1 MSKKKPIEIGAFL
14 LFDVLYDDGTRTSNR
29 KVPAAAIEDWDFD
42 GSVRVAIE
50 AQDREIAERSGRPR
64 GAIVSITRSGTRA
77 AERVAK
83 RAEAGGRRPAAR

>member
-29 KVPAAAIEDWDFD
+29 KVPTAAIEDWNFD
-42 GSVRVAIE
+42 DSVRAALE
-50 AQDREIAERSGRPR
+50 TQDREIAERSGKPR
-64 GAIVSITRSGTRA
+64 GTITSITRSGTRA
-77 AERVAK
+77 AERLAK